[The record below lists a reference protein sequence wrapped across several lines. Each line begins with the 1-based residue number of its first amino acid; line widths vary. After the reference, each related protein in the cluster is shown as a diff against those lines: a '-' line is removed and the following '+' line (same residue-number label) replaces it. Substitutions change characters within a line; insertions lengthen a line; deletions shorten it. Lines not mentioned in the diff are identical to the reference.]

1 MVNLKTD
8 QEILI
13 MKEGGQILGRIAK
26 DVALLAVEGVEL
38 RYLDKVA
45 HDLMIKAGGKP
56 AFLNY
61 RPEWA
66 NKSYPS
72 SICASVNNVIV
83 HGLPTRYKLQ
93 NGDLLKIDFGLI
105 YKDFYTDIAL
115 TVGVGKISEVGQ
127 KLISV
132 TKKALDIA
140 LANCYAGKTLG
151 DIGYAI
157 NSYVRKNGFSVAK
170 GLTGHG
176 IGRRLH
182 EEPSVFNEGQRRKG
196 LKLEP
201 GMVIAIEP
209 MVSAGRGEIVQLED
223 ESYGMQDGSLSA
235 HFEDTVAITDGEP
248 IVLTRVDKN

>member
-1 MVNLKTD
+1 MINLKTEK
-8 QEILI
+8 EITI
-13 MKEGGQILGRIAK
+13 MKEGGQILGKIAK
-26 DVALLAVEGVEL
+26 EVSLLAVEGAEL

-66 NKSYPS
+66 QKPYPA
-72 SICASVNNVIV
+72 SICASVNNIIV
-83 HGLPTRYKLQ
+83 HGLPTAYKLKG
-93 NGDLLKIDFGLI
+93 GDILKIDFGLL

-115 TVGVGKISEVGQ
+115 TVGIGKISEIGQ

-132 TKKALDIA
+132 TKKALYIA
-140 LANCYAGKTLG
+140 LANCYSGKTLG

-157 NSYVRKNGFSVAK
+157 NSYVKKNGFSVAK

-176 IGRRLH
+176 IGRHLH
-182 EEPSVFNEGQRRKG
+182 EEPSVLNEGQRKKG

-209 MVSAGRGEIVQLED
+209 MVATGRGDIVQLED
-223 ESYGMQDGSLSA
+223 ESYAMLDGSLSA

-248 IVLTRVDKN
+248 IVLTRL

>member
-1 MVNLKTD
+1 MINLKNN
-8 QEILI
+8 QEIEI
-13 MKEGGQILGRIAK
+13 MKEGGQILGKIVK
-26 DVALLAVEGVEL
+26 EVALLAVEGVEL
-38 RYLDKVA
+38 KYLDKMA

-66 NKSYPS
+66 IKPYPA
-72 SICASVNNVIV
+72 SICASVNSVIV
-83 HGLPTRYKLQ
+83 HGLPTNYKLR
-93 NGDLLKIDFGLI
+93 NGDLLKIDFGLL

-115 TVGVGKISEVGQ
+115 TVGIGTISEIAQ

-140 LANCYAGKTLG
+140 LSNCYAGKTLG

-176 IGRRLH
+176 IGKRLH
-182 EEPSVFNEGQRRKG
+182 EEPSVFNEGQKGKG

-209 MVSAGRGEIVQLED
+209 MVSAGKGDIVQLED
-223 ESYGMQDGSLSA
+223 ESYKMQDNSLSA

-248 IVLTRVDKN
+248 IILTRG

>member
-1 MVNLKTD
+1 MINLKNN
-8 QEILI
+8 QEIEI
-13 MKEGGQILGRIAK
+13 MKEGGQILGKIAK
-26 DVALLAVEGVEL
+26 EVASMAIEGVEL
-38 RYLDKVA
+38 RYLDKIA
-45 HDLMIKAGGKP
+45 YDLMIRAGGKP

-66 NKSYPS
+66 NKPYPS
-72 SICASVNNVIV
+72 SICASVNSVIV
-83 HGLPTRYKLQ
+83 HGLPTNYKLK
-93 NGDLLKIDFGLI
+93 NGDLLKIDFGLL

-115 TVGVGKISEVGQ
+115 TVGIGEISDLAK
-127 KLISV
+127 KLILV

-140 LANCYAGKTLG
+140 LLNCYAGKTLG

-157 NSYVRKNGFSVAK
+157 DYYVRKNGFSVAK

-176 IGRRLH
+176 IGRHLH
-182 EEPSVFNEGQRRKG
+182 EEPSVLNEGQRKKG

-209 MVSAGRGEIVQLED
+209 MVSAGKGDIVQLED

-235 HFEDTVAITDGEP
+235 HFEDTVAITEGEP
-248 IVLTRVDKN
+248 IILTRI

>member
-1 MVNLKTD
+1 MINLKTE
-8 QEILI
+8 QEIAI

-26 DVALLAVEGVEL
+26 EVSLLAVEGIEL
-38 RYLDKVA
+38 RYLDKIA
-45 HDLMIKAGGKP
+45 HHLMIKAGGRP

-66 NKSYPS
+66 QKPYPA

-83 HGLPTRYKLQ
+83 HGLPNNYKLR
-93 NGDLLKIDFGLI
+93 NGDLLKIDFGLL

-115 TVGVGKISEVGQ
+115 TVGIGKISEVGQ
-127 KLISV
+127 KLIFV

-140 LANCYAGKTLG
+140 LTNCYAGKTLG

-182 EEPSVFNEGQRRKG
+182 EEPSVFNEGQRKKG

-201 GMVIAIEP
+201 WMVIAIEP
-209 MVSAGRGEIVQLED
+209 MVSVGRGEIVQLED
-223 ESYGMQDGSLSA
+223 ESYAMQDSSLSA
-235 HFEDTVAITDGEP
+235 HFEDTVAITEGEP
-248 IVLTRVDKN
+248 AVLTRVDTN